1 MVEQARGQ
9 SGGVTRAAGAAAR
22 CAGQRG
28 FTFVE
33 LAMGLVVLAL
43 GSIVM
48 VNHLTTSYTTT
59 KQQKDRIDAFNKAQA
74 ILTEIQAYV
83 DRGAISAAI
92 ELDALDDG
100 VTNKPTLTIT
110 TDPNG
115 NLVLPNHPLSGNF
128 QRDGD
133 WVWGRRISVQP
144 FQGLNNRD
152 VRYVTVRIYKRGQSG
167 VDHLKASLSSV
178 VSSSGSA
185 FPTTQV
191 FDVYLL
197 AVENIPGWWVF
208 MEAVVPFVESA
219 ITDLENRNPG
229 LELRTHWITKAS
241 YGRNQVYRPYINDT
255 LDSHQPVD
263 RAYYYPGR
271 MPSGNASTFYYVPD
285 MMKARMSFDGVE
297 KGGYDANTN
306 PYPYALADFY
316 NHAMRYP
323 REKAYHDARVAAV
336 QARQAAIELASG
348 GGVTPPAPLYDMSV
362 EPTLRLFYEDLCTD
376 PDRYRNALI
385 INLHGELIPFPSLR
399 NYSDPAKSPE
409 TLADVRVVTHPEEL
423 RTRREPAGAGI
434 DDVKLR
440 VYAYNTN
447 PDTYSGPPLMPEA
460 NPIALQVMNV
470 DLTDS
475 ASANGLMAG
484 VELQNLQGGVSVGGT
499 SDYSPFQDSLEKG
512 QGPIQDQMYHE
523 VSFVDPGLG
532 QEKYTLIK
540 LYNTPVVAP
549 YVLGSDG
556 KNRGVKNSTRGR
568 LYGLEYIPSCTESTL
583 DFSRTLY
590 ATGGRAKNTARWVV
604 TVPGTVFSQQ
614 RFVNTFGQSYD
625 PGADVVLTVRTRIW
639 DDVLLADP
647 MQSGQMY
654 PAPVQ
659 PDNFSETYTW
669 WADSAADVPMSERS
683 QFQGDPRHNPY
694 KDLWKDDPDFPN
706 GYNWYHDSLDNDGK
720 NGRTDYPGL
729 DPSVLRNRWQ
739 SQMRQDAP
747 RFFEILRNGLV
758 NANAVYTTLTGF
770 SYYYMGHGN
779 EIGYDSSNGY
789 PNSIPVNVGPW
800 SNSTTSGTTF
810 AQNITGNRCYVRN
823 SGSSYWWGMPWLGEL
838 YPDHVYASQWVGLDG
853 NGKVRGNLTA
863 AGGSASEFYR
873 ERDETV
879 YWNSVNQAF
888 ATRLYQAK
896 QRTQSLGCT
905 SFFNIDNN
913 PGRFAHFPS
922 SGNGNLVGPGLEIGG
937 NYNYPI
943 PASAPINRPW
953 SVSSTGNVAEEFTF
967 SPYSTNRFTA
977 NVIDH
982 YYDHPTGNIGSGLV
996 ELVNPGNT
1004 DAAYIVVNGISN
1016 AVASGSSFI
1025 AKYSLLTMVHSFL
1038 EGGDPTLAHRIK
1050 MPPRVEIQSPTEI
1063 TELNDPTQIPLT
1075 YDVFWVRWDGQAYTE
1090 TTASS
1095 FVESEADLEYVL
1107 MYSRDN
1113 GQTWLYMADDTPA
1126 AAGERPLSSAY
1137 LTADQGIG
1145 QETYLWPTD
1154 PVNFPEGS
1162 YVVRVETYR
1171 NNQALH
1177 YSQHQ
1182 VKVYITR

>member
-1 MVEQARGQ
+1 
-9 SGGVTRAAGAAAR
+9 
-22 CAGQRG
+22 
-28 FTFVE
+28 
-33 LAMGLVVLAL
+33 MGLVVLMI

-48 VNHLTTSYTTT
+48 VNHLTTSYTTSR
-59 KQQKDRIDAFNKAQA
+59 QQKDRIDAFNKAQA
-74 ILTEIQAYV
+74 MLTEIQAYV

-92 ELDALDDG
+92 ELDSLDDG

-110 TDPNG
+110 TDPSG
-115 NLVLPNHPLSGNF
+115 NLLLPSHPLSGNY
-128 QRDGD
+128 QRGGD

-152 VRYVTVRIYKRGQSG
+152 VRYVTVRIYKRSLSG
-167 VDHLKASLSSV
+167 VDRLKASLSSV

-241 YGRNQVYRPYINDT
+241 FGRNQVYRPFINDT
-255 LDSHQPVD
+255 ADSQQPVD
-263 RAYYYPGR
+263 RVYYYPGR

-285 MMKARMSFDGVE
+285 MIKARMSFDGTE

-306 PYPYALADFY
+306 PLPYALADFY
-316 NHAMRYP
+316 NHSMRYP
-323 REKAYHDARVAAV
+323 REKAYNDARVAAV
-336 QARQAAIELASG
+336 RARKVAIEQAAAASLP
-348 GGVTPPAPLYDMSV
+348 PPAPLYDMSE
-362 EPTLRLFYEDLCTD
+362 EPTLRLFYEDLCSN

-399 NYSDPAKSPE
+399 NYSDPAKNPE
-409 TLADVRVVTHPEEL
+409 SLPQIRVVTHPEEL
-423 RTRREPAGAGI
+423 RTKREPSGTGI

-440 VYAYNTN
+440 VYAYNTH
-447 PDTYSGPPLMPEA
+447 PDAYTGAPLMPEQY
-460 NPIALQVMNV
+460 PIAVQVMGL

-475 ASANGLMAG
+475 ANANGLMTG
-484 VELQNLQGGVSVGGT
+484 VTLENLRGGVDVDGEF
-499 SDYSPFQDSLEKG
+499 DYYPFQDSLEKG
-512 QGPIQDQMYHE
+512 QSPLQDQMYHE
-523 VSFVDPGLG
+523 VSFVDPGAG
-532 QEKYTLIK
+532 IEKYTLLK

-549 YVLGSDG
+549 YIQGSDG
-556 KNRGVKNSTRGR
+556 KNRGIKNSKRGR
-568 LYGLEYIPSCTESTL
+568 LYDLEYIPSCTEAGL

-590 ATGGRAKNTARWVV
+590 STGSRPKNTARWLV
-604 TVPGTVFSQQ
+604 TIPGSVFSQQ
-614 RFVNTFGQSYD
+614 KFIDVTGQSYD
-625 PGADVVLTVRTRIW
+625 PAADVVLTVRTRVW
-639 DDVLLADP
+639 DDTLLADP
-647 MQSGQMY
+647 MQSGQLY
-654 PAPVQ
+654 PTPIQ

-669 WADSAADVPMSERS
+669 WADSAADVPMTERS

-694 KDLWKDDPDFPN
+694 KDLWKNDPDFPN
-706 GYNWYHDSLDNDGK
+706 GYNWYHDSLNNDGN
-720 NGRTDYPGL
+720 NGRVDYPGL
-729 DPSVLRNRWQ
+729 DTAVLRNRWQ
-739 SQMRQDAP
+739 GQIRQDAP

-779 EIGYDSSNGY
+779 EIGYDASNGY

-800 SNSTTSGTTF
+800 SNSTTSGTMY
-810 AQNITGNRCYVRN
+810 AQNITGNRCYIRN
-823 SGSSYWWGMPWLGEL
+823 SGSQYWWGMPWLGEL
-838 YPDHVYASQWVGLDG
+838 YPDHVYTTQWVGLDG
-853 NGKVRGNLTA
+853 AGKPRGNLTA
-863 AGGSASEFYR
+863 AGNSASEFYR
-873 ERDETV
+873 KRDEDV
-879 YWNSVNQAF
+879 YGNSAF
-888 ATRLYQAK
+888 KAYATRLYQAK
-896 QRTQSLGCT
+896 QRAQSLGCT

-922 SGNGNLVGPGLEIGG
+922 SGNGSLVGPGVELGN

-943 PASAPINRPW
+943 PTSAPINRPW
-953 SVSSTGNVAEEFTF
+953 SVATSGNVAEEY
-967 SPYSTNRFTA
+967 SHMPYSVNRFTA
-977 NVIDH
+977 SVIDQ

-996 ELVNPGNT
+996 ELVNANNT

-1038 EGGDPTLAHRIK
+1038 EGGDPALNHRIK

-1063 TELNDPTQIPLT
+1063 TELNLPTQIQLV
-1075 YDVFWVRWDGQAYTE
+1075 YDVFWARWDGQSYTGSTSAGFSETE
-1090 TTASS
+1090 T
-1095 FVESEADLEYVL
+1095 DLEYVL

-1113 GQTWLYMADDTPA
+1113 GQTWLHIVDDSPA
-1126 AAGERPLSSAY
+1126 SPGERPTSAMY
-1137 LTADQGIG
+1137 LTPDQGTG
-1145 QETYLWPTD
+1145 QESINWVTTPS
-1154 PVNFPEGS
+1154 NFPEGS
-1162 YVVRVETYR
+1162 YVLRVEAYR
-1171 NNQALH
+1171 ANQSLH

-1182 VKVYITR
+1182 VKIYITR